1 MYLHH
6 ECLYCVN
13 IKVYVCL
20 RNANNCTFYGTKWST
35 NGDYSTTS
43 LQLCH
48 AFCIPG
54 PIQSLHARA
63 REGIWMQISLGPTC
77 NTEVKHPSYPYDTWC
92 YPPTRPKTNS
102 DFAPENRPK
111 PKRKRSSSNH
121 PFSGDML
128 DPRRVSLRFAPCL
141 SQYLEPPT
149 FQPTGD
155 STIPAGI

>member
-1 MYLHH
+1 MFLSLTKH
-6 ECLYCVN
+6 V
-13 IKVYVCL
+13 
-20 RNANNCTFYGTKWST
+20 CTFYGTKWST
-35 NGDYSTTS
+35 KRDYSTTS

-77 NTEVKHPSYPYDTWC
+77 NTEVEHPSYLMILDAW
-92 YPPTRPKTNS
+92 PTRPKTNS
-102 DFAPENRPK
+102 SPLK
-111 PKRKRSSSNH
+111 IGLPKRKRSSSNH

-141 SQYLEPPT
+141 SQYFPPT
-149 FQPTGD
+149 GPTGQLYN
-155 STIPAGI
+155 TCGHRTQRIFHHKGVEHRG